1 MKKINKVL
9 NLVLSLMF
17 LNSCGTSFELYK
29 VKIKSLYHR
38 YKLLFDSKLSVSSND
53 YLLENRLT
61 VKNKLFELDYC
72 DIYIKEIGKIK
83 NLNDQ
88 LYKVELDYYLVSV
101 KINEDFKDYASDLV
115 RSIVYYSNDEDV
127 LEEVGY
133 DIIRIFD
140 YLSYIPTD
148 DFNELIEEKVIIV
161 KVDVDETDNL
171 EILKID
177 KIDSEFVFIEV

>member
-1 MKKINKVL
+1 MQPNK
-9 NLVLSLMF
+9 NKYMF
-17 LNSCGTSFELYK
+17 L
-29 VKIKSLYHR
+29 
-38 YKLLFDSKLSVSSND
+38 
-53 YLLENRLT
+53 
-61 VKNKLFELDYC
+61 
-72 DIYIKEIGKIK
+72 KIK

-101 KINEDFKDYASDLV
+101 EINEDFEDYASDLV

-140 YLSYIPTD
+140 YLSYISTN
-148 DFNELIEEKVIIV
+148 DFNELIEEKEI

-177 KIDSEFVFIEV
+177 IIDSEFVFIEL

>member
-17 LNSCGTSFELYK
+17 LNSCGTSFKLEKLE
-29 VKIKSLYHR
+29 IKSLYHKK
-38 YKLLFDSKLSVSSND
+38 YKLLFNSKLSVSSND
-53 YLLENRLT
+53 YLLENHLT
-61 VKNKLFELDYC
+61 VKNNSSELDYF

-101 KINEDFKDYASDLV
+101 EINEDFEDYASDLV

-140 YLSYIPTD
+140 YLSYISTN
-148 DFNELIEEKVIIV
+148 DFNELIEEKEI

-177 KIDSEFVFIEV
+177 IIDSEFVFIEL